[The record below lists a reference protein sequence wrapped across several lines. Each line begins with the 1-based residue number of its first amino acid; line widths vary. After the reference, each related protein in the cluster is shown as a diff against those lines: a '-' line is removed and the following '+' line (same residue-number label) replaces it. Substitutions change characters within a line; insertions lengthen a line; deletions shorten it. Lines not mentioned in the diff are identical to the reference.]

1 MKISKTHPRYES
13 LKYRHK
19 LVEGLKKGYV
29 TQSGLISHGRGE
41 AFDYLIGEKTIPEAW
56 AAEKA
61 AVSLL
66 LLSKDPVLS
75 VNGNTA
81 ALCPKEL
88 VDLAGAL
95 DAKLEVNLYYR
106 TLKREKLIEK
116 ILKKN
121 GAGEVYGVGVKAN
134 KRIPKLDSD
143 RSKVDSLGIWSA
155 DAVLVPLEDGDRVES
170 LVAMGKKIV
179 SIDLNP
185 LSRTSQKASVAIV
198 DNVVRAAANM
208 ITLAADMKEMDRD
221 GLQGVLD
228 GFNNCE
234 NLEKTIRT
242 MRQDI
247 RKSDK

>member
-1 MKISKTHPRYES
+1 MKIPKSHPRYES
-13 LKYRHK
+13 LIYRHK

-66 LLSKDPVLS
+66 LLSKEPVLS

-88 VDLAGAL
+88 VDLARAL
-95 DAKLEVNLYYR
+95 DARLEVNLYYR
-106 TLKREKLIEK
+106 TLKREKLIER

-134 KRIPKLDSD
+134 KRIPNLDSD
-143 RSKVDSLGIWSA
+143 RSRVDSLGIWSA

-170 LVAMGKKIV
+170 LVAMGKRVI

-208 ITLAADMKEMDRD
+208 IKLATDMKEMDRRE
-221 GLQGVLD
+221 LQGVLD

-242 MRQDI
+242 MRKDI
-247 RKSDK
+247 KKSPK